1 MHRLRLLASGPA
13 LALLPLAVLAAPA
26 APACA
31 QLAFGV
37 HAARANETDGGA
49 WGGGAKVEVNLPAL
63 PVGAVLAGDYFDLD
77 EGSLLGWSLDAKAG
91 FPFPVVKP
99 YATAGVVT
107 RRLDPGDDDPEF
119 DTETNTNL
127 GLGVGV
133 DADLVAFRLFAE
145 ARYEFVGNDQVV
157 WRFGLVF

>member
-1 MHRLRLLASGPA
+1 MRRFRPLVSV
-13 LALLPLAVLAAPA
+13 LPLAVLLAAAAPA
-26 APACA
+26 SA

-37 HAARANETDGGA
+37 HGARANETDGGT
-49 WGGGAKVEVNLPAL
+49 WGGGAKVELTLPAL
-63 PVGAVLAGDYFDLD
+63 PVGVVLAGDYFDLD

-91 FPFPVVKP
+91 LPFPIVRP
-99 YATAGVVT
+99 YGTGGVVT
-107 RRLDPGDDDPEF
+107 RRLDPGDDGDPQTDAET
-119 DTETNTNL
+119 DTGI

-133 DADLVAFRLFAE
+133 DVEAVALRVFAE